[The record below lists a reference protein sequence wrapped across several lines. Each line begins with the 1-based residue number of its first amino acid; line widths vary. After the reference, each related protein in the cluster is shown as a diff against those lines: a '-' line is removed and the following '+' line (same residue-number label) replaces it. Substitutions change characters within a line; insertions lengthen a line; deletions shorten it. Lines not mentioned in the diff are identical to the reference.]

1 MSKDLRTFIRQVQE
15 QFPDDFVH
23 VRREVDPNLELTAV
37 LRKLQDE
44 GRYPT
49 LLFERVRGSNVP
61 VLANALASRDRL
73 ALLFDTNR
81 DDLVQAYVRRQ
92 NQLIKPLSVPSGPV
106 KEVIELDANVDV
118 TKLPQIVHCGED
130 AGAY

>member
-15 QFPDDFVH
+15 QFPDDFLH

-49 LLFERVRGSNVP
+49 LLFDRVLGSDLP

-92 NQLIKPLSVPSGPV
+92 NQLIKPVNVPTGPV
-106 KEVIELDANVDV
+106 KDVIETGADVDV
-118 TKLPQIVHCGED
+118 TRLPQIV
-130 AGAY
+130 